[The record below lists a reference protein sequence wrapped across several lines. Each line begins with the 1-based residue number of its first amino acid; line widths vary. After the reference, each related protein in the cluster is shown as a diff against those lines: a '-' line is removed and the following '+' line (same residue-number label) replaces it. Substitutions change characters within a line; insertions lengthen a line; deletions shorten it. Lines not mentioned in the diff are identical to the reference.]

1 MVLGDQTGRPHHEL
15 KDIELALKIG
25 GYLARLPAHQSATAC
40 ELAEAFHGL
49 GYPLADMIA
58 AYRVCEQLRQEQVL
72 VRGRNGYG
80 YRLSS

>member
-15 KDIELALKIG
+15 KDIKLALKISG
-25 GYLARLPAHQSATAC
+25 FLARLPAHQSATAC

-58 AYRVCEQLRQEQVL
+58 AYLFVSNC
-72 VRGRNGYG
+72 VR
-80 YRLSS
+80 SKS